1 MDNTHDMRVIK
12 RDGKLVDIAFDKIL
26 NRIKKIGL
34 EVNIQINYSSLAM
47 KVIDQLYDK
56 ISTTKID
63 ELTAEQCAGMS
74 TQHPD
79 YGILAGRIV
88 VSNHHKNTSSSFS
101 DVISKLYLNNDT
113 NGIHSPIVSH
123 NLANTVSAH
132 SVEFDE
138 IINYDRDYLIDYFGF
153 KTLERSYL
161 FKINNVIV
169 ERPQHMWLRV
179 AIGIHGDDLDLVKET
194 YHLMSQ
200 KYFTHAT
207 PTLFNAGTLKPQL
220 SSCFL
225 LGMEEDS
232 LDGIYNTLH
241 DCANISKWAGGVG
254 LHIHNVR
261 ANNSII
267 RGTNGK
273 STGIVP
279 MLRVFN
285 DTARF
290 INQCFTPDTW
300 VYSKQGPKQMK
311 DIVANIDELITHD
324 GTFKKVNGVVKNH
337 INKEIL
343 EIRATNTLFPVK
355 VTMEH
360 QLYLIK
366 NQKKI
371 TIYSSIKKKLES
383 GLIKPDFY
391 NASELT
397 EDDIVGFPI
406 PTYVKDNDINDL
418 DYYKFYGMMLGDGH
432 ICRNRNEGGITL
444 NNITKNDLIVFVK
457 QYLNNKNIHFWESSH
472 PGCTSIKW
480 TCWESLQLTRD
491 MLYDDNNDK
500 YIIDSFLHLPI
511 NKTLKIVEGLLRTDG
526 SNLKELMFCNTS
538 LKLIMQMRYLFL
550 RLGILTSGNVKNY
563 IGSSH
568 TTIHGRTITN
578 KKISYSLR
586 IPKHPN
592 LSSIIHFN
600 KPGIFFKYFEWNGI
614 LWGRIRSINK
624 INYEGDVYDFNMI
637 DNHNYLTDMGL
648 VHNSGKRNG
657 SFAIYL
663 EPWHADIVEFLDLK
677 KNQGDEE
684 LRSRDLFYALW
695 VPDLFMKRIK
705 ENGKW
710 SLFCPN
716 ECPNLSD
723 VYGEKFEELYMKYES
738 SPHLIRKTIN
748 ARDLWFKILDS
759 QMETGTPYLLYKD
772 AANNKSNQKNLGTIK
787 SSNLCVAPETKI
799 LTNSGY
805 YEIKSLVNQK
815 VNIWNGDDFSEVTIL
830 KTGENQELIEIE
842 TSDGCI
848 LHCTPYHKFYIQ
860 TKYNSSKISKSNPNI
875 HITIVEAQN
884 LKENDKLV
892 KCDYPIIDGIEDFK
906 YAYTHGFFCGDGTY
920 NQNQCEKEK
929 QCNNVDLQ
937 GHSYCKRHIDFM
949 NDENICDFPK
959 QTSDTNIKCY
969 GMSYIKKP
977 IVSLYGE
984 KKQLLQYLDYRSVG
998 NEDATGRL
1006 NVRLQLDINEKFDVP
1021 FNASIQNKLEWFS
1034 GYCDADGCI
1043 TKNGTNEALHITC
1056 INKDFLMKTKLMLQT
1071 CGINPKVK
1079 LMRDKRK
1086 QMLPDSNKI
1095 LKEYDCKAIYRLLIS
1110 SYDLQKIVEIGF
1122 SPKRLKINNN
1132 MPNRD
1137 ARKFITIKKVSNNGR
1152 IDDTYCFNEP
1162 KKHSGIFNGMITS
1175 QCAEIL
1181 EYSDDK
1187 ESSVCNL
1194 ASIALPAF
1202 VNQNKKSFD
1211 YEHLHRVTKVV
1222 TSNLN
1227 KIIDINFYPTTK
1239 TRRSNL
1245 LHRPIGIGV
1254 QGLADVFIMMDV
1266 AFHSEIAKEIN
1277 KLIFETMYHAALER
1291 SNELAKERHLDMIM
1305 IRTYIS
1311 NNIDFSTL
1319 EPDEYVDV
1327 SNLPTELKNR
1337 TPIVKEITDLNLD
1350 HAGAYSSFEK
1360 SPASEGILQFDL
1372 WNVTPSER
1380 YDWSILKSSIIANGL
1395 RNSLLIAAMPTAS
1408 TSQIL
1413 GYNECFE
1420 PITSNIYSRR
1430 TLAGEFVVVNKYL
1443 MRELIDLGLWND
1455 KIKNNIIANK
1465 GSIQQ
1470 LIDLPE
1476 HIRNKYK
1483 IVWEIPM
1490 KHLIDMSADRG
1501 AFVCQSQSLNLWL
1514 EDPNY
1519 NTLTSMHFYS
1529 WKKGLKTG
1537 IYYLRRK
1544 AKHQAQQFTIEPEK
1558 NKESEKDEICEMC
1571 SA

>member
-101 DVISKLYLNNDT
+101 DVISKLYANRDT

-290 INQCFTPDTW
+290 INQ
-300 VYSKQGPKQMK
+300 
-311 DIVANIDELITHD
+311 
-324 GTFKKVNGVVKNH
+324 
-337 INKEIL
+337 
-343 EIRATNTLFPVK
+343 
-355 VTMEH
+355 
-360 QLYLIK
+360 
-366 NQKKI
+366 
-371 TIYSSIKKKLES
+371 
-383 GLIKPDFY
+383 
-391 NASELT
+391 
-397 EDDIVGFPI
+397 
-406 PTYVKDNDINDL
+406 
-418 DYYKFYGMMLGDGH
+418 
-432 ICRNRNEGGITL
+432 
-444 NNITKNDLIVFVK
+444 
-457 QYLNNKNIHFWESSH
+457 
-472 PGCTSIKW
+472 
-480 TCWESLQLTRD
+480 
-491 MLYDDNNDK
+491 
-500 YIIDSFLHLPI
+500 
-511 NKTLKIVEGLLRTDG
+511 
-526 SNLKELMFCNTS
+526 
-538 LKLIMQMRYLFL
+538 
-550 RLGILTSGNVKNY
+550 
-563 IGSSH
+563 
-568 TTIHGRTITN
+568 
-578 KKISYSLR
+578 
-586 IPKHPN
+586 
-592 LSSIIHFN
+592 
-600 KPGIFFKYFEWNGI
+600 
-614 LWGRIRSINK
+614 
-624 INYEGDVYDFNMI
+624 
-637 DNHNYLTDMGL
+637 
-648 VHNSGKRNG
+648 SGKRNG

-705 ENGKW
+705 DNGKW

-799 LTNSGY
+799 LTNRGY

-815 VNIWNGDDFSEVTIL
+815 VNIWNGDDFSEVTVL

-848 LHCTPYHKFYIQ
+848 LQCTPYHKFYIQ
-860 TKYNSSKISKSNPNI
+860 TKYNSSKTSKSNPNI
-875 HITIVEAQN
+875 HITLVEAQN

-929 QCNNVDLQ
+929 QCNNVALQ

-949 NDENICDFPK
+949 NDENMCDFPK

-1006 NVRLQLDINEKFDVP
+1006 NVCLQLDINEKFDVP

-1043 TKNGTNEALHITC
+1043 TKNGTNEALQIAC

-1137 ARKFITIKKVSNNGR
+1137 ARKFITIKRVSNNGR

-1181 EYSDDK
+1181 EFSDDK
-1187 ESSVCNL
+1187 ESAVCNL

-1266 AFHSEIAKEIN
+1266 AFHSDIAKTIN

-1305 IRTYIS
+1305 IRTHIG
-1311 NNIDFSTL
+1311 NNVDLSTL

-1327 SNLPTELKNR
+1327 SNLPTELKSRN
-1337 TPIVKEITDLNLD
+1337 PIVKEITDLKLD
-1350 HAGAYSSFEK
+1350 HAGAYSSFEQ
-1360 SPASEGILQFDL
+1360 SPASEGILQFDM
-1372 WNVTPSER
+1372 WNVSTPSTR

-1470 LIDLPE
+1470 LLDLPE

-1483 IVWEIPM
+1483 IVWEMPM